1 MKKENIEIK
10 NTKKIENLN
19 NNCTKEY
26 INILVNAKND
36 EQSNILKLAD
46 KIEMGKKELY
56 DLYEKIYNKQR
67 DLEVPEE
74 LIKDR
79 VYSKVRLELLKILNP
94 PETDPEI
101 LEAQWQANEDAS
113 KKLEEAYQNY
123 LNQDPEDD
131 ESDHYEGN
139 QTLIN
144 SKSKIKTKK
153 INDITIQTNESV
165 KKMKILFPIKNGIG
179 YLIFYKPTPNTF
191 EYKLNIGNE
200 VKFAAQKPLWN
211 IGVNNHCMLFKRL
224 NNSFESS
231 KVYPDFAGET
241 SKENMDR
248 FIQQIQ
254 LAEYELKQPIK
265 RWEEEKIKTISWA
278 EFRNEIET
286 FTHATK
292 EKAMEILKDKKL
304 LDYTVKTID
313 QVAVEQKPKATLCFL
328 IAFSSIQGNPL
339 NSLCIASPGK
349 GKSRITETIFKV
361 FPKQRRFTFDS
372 ESTPAGIAR
381 MTQFAEGEQIL
392 KGKIIYIGD
401 LGTEK
406 EQEMPNVRSLMSMF
420 KRLMSSQE
428 YVKVLTE
435 NKNDEINSTV
445 LSLKGCGAV
454 LVESTAKK
462 PEAQFV
468 DRSVV
473 WSPDDSLKIKNRIRN
488 YQTEDLYR
496 IKREHEFKSRR
507 QIVACSI
514 ELIYSE
520 IEKYQKEGYKFEV
533 INPYGEQ
540 MINKIFNTQ
549 SPNVTSRTINHL
561 LEMPK
566 IVALTNFFAKDVW
579 INEKLKIF
587 SIVVSPEDYV
597 FTINTVGKPLAFML
611 SPTPE
616 NVNAYISMIEK
627 QYFEKYKWKYNH
639 DEYKQ
644 GFNKS
649 HQSQGTFDDYILN
662 CPTITNK
669 DIADLMNVS
678 PSTAGGYMD
687 DLSNMGIVYKRFNG
701 SKNLYYLVENF
712 KEVKE
717 SAGIKLVTPNEL
729 VEGTNLRDSIE
740 ETYQDILLEL
750 VNCDFKKKVD
760 SLPVTENAN
769 QYND

>member
-1 MKKENIEIK
+1 MNQKKLKLENI
-10 NTKKIENLN
+10 KKIEQPSNDSIE
-19 NNCTKEY
+19 EY
-26 INILVNAKND
+26 INVLNTFKIKN
-36 EQSNILKLAD
+36 QSYNLELARKL
-46 KIEMGKKELY
+46 EMNEKELD
-56 DLYEKIYNKQR
+56 DLNLKIVKEQINR
-67 DLEVPEE
+67 GVTEEILE
-74 LIKDR
+74 DR
-79 VYSKVRLELLKILNP
+79 VHARVNIELKKILSP
-94 PETDPEI
+94 PVTDPET
-101 LEAQWQANEDAS
+101 LEALAQSYLDDMNEQQDAAQEYMDTREQD
-113 KKLEEAYQNY
+113 EESYNFLY
-123 LNQDPEDD
+123 GE
-131 ESDHYEGN
+131 ERN
-139 QTLIN
+139 QTSID
-144 SKSKIKTKK
+144 SKSEIETIE
-153 INDITIQTNESV
+153 INDITIQTNE
-165 KKMKILFPIKNGIG
+165 PIKRVKIEFPTTNGVG
-179 YLIFYKPTPNTF
+179 YIVFYKQTSTTF
-191 EYKLNIGNE
+191 QYKLNIGEE
-200 VKFAAQKPLWN
+200 VKFAAQKPLWE
-211 IGVNNHCMLFKRL
+211 IGVNNHCLLFKRL
-224 NNSFESS
+224 NGLFERL
-231 KVYPDFAGET
+231 KVCPDFAGET
-241 SKENMDR
+241 SKENIDL

-254 LAEYELKQPIK
+254 LAEYELKKPFE
-265 RWEEEKIKTISWA
+265 RWEKEEIETLSWA
-278 EFRNEIET
+278 EFRNEMET
-286 FTHATK
+286 FTQDLK
-292 EKAMEILKDKKL
+292 DEAMDILKEKKL
-304 LDYTVKTID
+304 LDYAVETID

-328 IAFSSIQGNPL
+328 IAFSSIQENPL

-428 YVKVLTE
+428 YVKVLAE

-473 WSPDDSLKIKNRIRN
+473 WSPDDSLDIKNRIRN

-496 IKREHEFKSRR
+496 IGREYEFKSRR
-507 QIVACSI
+507 QVVACGI

-533 INPYGEQ
+533 INPYGQQ

-549 SPNVTSRTINHL
+549 SPSVTSRTINHL

-566 IVALTNFFAKDVW
+566 IVALTNFFAKDIWV
-579 INEKLKIF
+579 NEELKIF

-611 SPTPE
+611 SPIPE

-627 QYFEKYKWKYNH
+627 QYFEKYTWKYSY
-639 DEYKQ
+639 DEYRL

-649 HQSQGTFDDYILN
+649 HQAQGTFDDFVLD
-662 CPTITNK
+662 CPSFTNK

-678 PSTAGGYMD
+678 SSTAGGYMD
-687 DLSNMGIVYKRFNG
+687 DLNSMGIVYKHYNG

-729 VEGTNLRDSIE
+729 IVGTELRDSIE
-740 ETYQDILLEL
+740 GTYESMLSKLIKSE
-750 VNCDFKKKVD
+750 FIKKG
-760 SLPVTENAN
+760 
-769 QYND
+769 